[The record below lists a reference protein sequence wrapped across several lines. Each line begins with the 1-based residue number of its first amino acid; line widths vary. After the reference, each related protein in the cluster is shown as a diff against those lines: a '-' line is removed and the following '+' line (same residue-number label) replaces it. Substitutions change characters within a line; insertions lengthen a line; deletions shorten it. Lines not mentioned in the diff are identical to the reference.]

1 MSAKNPKVSLPKNL
15 DSTSSQKPAKT
26 PELAS
31 KEAGVSDVVPNED
44 IQAPRSSVIRVRHS
58 FHIGNGKRND
68 KE

>member
-1 MSAKNPKVSLPKNL
+1 MPAKEPKASLAKNL

-26 PELAS
+26 PEPIS
-31 KEAGVSDVVPNED
+31 KEAAVSDVVPNEE
-44 IQAPRSSVIRVRHS
+44 IQAPRSSVIRVRQS